1 MAIDNCLSK
10 KISKKRMYYSLFE
23 MTSVYT
29 IKQIIDKD
37 IIYFPIVCLKK
48 GGQKPTNNVIEKQ
61 LYFI

>member
-1 MAIDNCLSK
+1 MINA
-10 KISKKRMYYSLFE
+10 KRMYYSLFE

-37 IIYFPIVCLKK
+37 KIYFPIVCLKK

>member
-1 MAIDNCLSK
+1 MINA
-10 KISKKRMYYSLFE
+10 KRMYYSLFE

-48 GGQKPTNNVIEKQ
+48 GGQKKTTNNVIEKQ
-61 LYFI
+61 LYFLSLNWF